1 MMIFGA
7 TKDRKHASHRSA
19 PLPPKRLVATGI
31 WLALRAPPPV
41 KMAGDFEQSLNVFK
55 SVTGATAQ
63 QMAPLPLGQREL
75 GKDIALPGILR
86 RKMPRS
92 P

>member
-1 MMIFGA
+1 
-7 TKDRKHASHRSA
+7 
-19 PLPPKRLVATGI
+19 
-31 WLALRAPPPV
+31 
-41 KMAGDFEQSLNVFK
+41 MAGDFEQSLNVFK